1 VSFDGYIRVSRV
13 GGRDGDSYRSPH
25 DQREAIERLAAA
37 HGLALGE
44 VVLEEDVSGG
54 KKAEQRGLERLVRK
68 VESGESEGLLVWRVS
83 RLSRNLADGAVVAER
98 VGQAGGR
105 LIGEDLDTAQ
115 PMGKA
120 LMGFLLGWAEEELDQ
135 RRAGFARAVGGA
147 IERGAYVSAVPPL
160 GYTRVNQRLVAVPEE
175 ARMVRGLFERRAGG
189 ASWTELAR
197 WMDSQGR
204 PMSRSGLKALMENEA
219 YLGVARNGGFRN
231 EGAHE
236 AIVGRALFEQ
246 ANAARG
252 LRPVH
257 NGALSSVAML
267 RSLCRCATCG
277 GTMTVTWTR
286 GARVPATGE
295 RTKLPAYAC
304 RGDSARG
311 RCPAR
316 AYVRVDQLD
325 PFVEAHV
332 LGAFEGEGPLAEA
345 VASSEALDAAALALD
360 EASHAVREVLA
371 SPRLV
376 AALGADEFA
385 ALVENAKAEE
395 ARARREYAEAR
406 NRSRAVGGFRGAMLE
421 VWPTLTPGEK
431 RELLGGFVER
441 VVVRAARG
449 QRGLPLERR
458 VQVVFAGNVV
468 LDEPD
473 GDARVPSTEEGQ
485 PSLIDGLPDAR
496 R

>member
-1 VSFDGYIRVSRV
+1 
-13 GGRDGDSYRSPH
+13 
-25 DQREAIERLAAA
+25 
-37 HGLALGE
+37 
-44 VVLEEDVSGG
+44 
-54 KKAEQRGLERLVRK
+54 
-68 VESGESEGLLVWRVS
+68 
-83 RLSRNLADGAVVAER
+83 
-98 VGQAGGR
+98 
-105 LIGEDLDTAQ
+105 
-115 PMGKA
+115 MGKA

-160 GYTRVNQRLVAVPEE
+160 GYTRVNQRLVPVPEE
-175 ARMVRGLFERRAGG
+175 ARIVRGVFERRASR

-197 WMDSQGR
+197 WMDSEGR
-204 PMSRSGLKALMENEA
+204 PMSRSGLKALVENEA
-219 YLGVARNGGFRN
+219 YLGVARNGDFRN

-257 NGALSSVAML
+257 NGALSSLAML
-267 RSLCRCATCG
+267 RSLCRCASCG

-286 GARVPATGE
+286 GPRDPATGD
-295 RTKLPAYAC
+295 RMKLAAYAC

-311 RCPAR
+311 HCPAR

-325 PFVEAHV
+325 PYVEAHV
-332 LGAFEGEGPLAEA
+332 LDAFEGDGPLAEA
-345 VASSEALDAAALALD
+345 VASSESLEAAALALD
-360 EASHAVREVLA
+360 EASHAVRDVLA

-406 NRSRAVGGFRGAMLE
+406 NRSRAVGGFRGAMLD
-421 VWPTLTPGEK
+421 VWPTLTPNEK

-449 QRGLPLERR
+449 QRGLPLGCR
-458 VQVVFAGNVV
+458 VQVVFAGNVL

-473 GDARVPSTEEGQ
+473 SDARVPGAEEGE
-485 PSLIDGLPDAR
+485 PGLAGRLPDALR
-496 R
+496 